1 MTSFELERRAG
12 GVAVLWFSAPEG
24 PNLLD
29 RNVLAG
35 LPELLGQ
42 LEEESPEGLVVASRN
57 PHGFMAGADV
67 RLFAEIGSR
76 EECLEL
82 IYRAQ
87 GLVERFAA
95 LPFPKV
101 AAIDGACAGGGLEL
115 ALACDYRLL
124 SSSGKTALSL
134 PEVQLGLIPGLGGT
148 QRLPRLV
155 GLRTGLELLL
165 TGRRV
170 RPPQALKMGL
180 ANALHHREGLVEAAV
195 LAVTRLGSGRDRQD
209 GRRRGPVDGLLDG
222 LLESPPGQRLLLRQA
237 GERLQREARNM
248 PAPSRILATVRKT
261 YGGPLQEGLEVEA
274 QAFAD
279 LLFTP
284 ASQSLRHLFFVRS
297 RRDTLPD
304 LGQALEVRR
313 IGVLGAGL
321 MGAGIA
327 QVSARPG
334 GYEVVLRDQNPELAA
349 RGKRE
354 IHRGLSRRLGKGLSE
369 FELAATLERVR
380 IAAGFEEF
388 RGVQLTIEA
397 VPENLELKREVLAAV
412 ESATAASHVFATNT
426 SSIPVAQV
434 AAAARRPER
443 VVGMHYFSP
452 VARMPLLEVIR
463 SPQTGEEALATAVAV
478 GKRQGKT
485 VIIVADSPGFYVNRI
500 LAPYLN
506 EAVLLLREGTA
517 VEAIDA
523 AMERLGFP
531 VGPFRLLDNVGL
543 DVTASATQVMQPL
556 FDDRGTGIDNWAQN
570 LVREGLLGRKAGKGF
585 YIYDSPPSDVA
596 ARLRGR
602 LLGRKQGR
610 SVNDAAVVLVRGTAG
625 GQGKQPANEEEI
637 QARLLHAMV
646 NEAHLCLAQGV
657 IASADDGDAGA
668 VFGVGFPPHLGGPFH
683 YTRQLGAQQL
693 RGRLEELRD
702 RYGERFTPAM

>member
-1 MTSFELERRAG
+1 
-12 GVAVLWFSAPEG
+12 
-24 PNLLD
+24 
-29 RNVLAG
+29 
-35 LPELLGQ
+35 
-42 LEEESPEGLVVASRN
+42 
-57 PHGFMAGADV
+57 
-67 RLFAEIGSR
+67 
-76 EECLEL
+76 
-82 IYRAQ
+82 
-87 GLVERFAA
+87 
-95 LPFPKV
+95 
-101 AAIDGACAGGGLEL
+101 
-115 ALACDYRLL
+115 
-124 SSSGKTALSL
+124 
-134 PEVQLGLIPGLGGT
+134 
-148 QRLPRLV
+148 
-155 GLRTGLELLL
+155 
-165 TGRRV
+165 
-170 RPPQALKMGL
+170 
-180 ANALHHREGLVEAAV
+180 
-195 LAVTRLGSGRDRQD
+195 
-209 GRRRGPVDGLLDG
+209 
-222 LLESPPGQRLLLRQA
+222 
-237 GERLQREARNM
+237 
-248 PAPSRILATVRKT
+248 
-261 YGGPLQEGLEVEA
+261 
-274 QAFAD
+274 
-279 LLFTP
+279 
-284 ASQSLRHLFFVRS
+284 
-297 RRDTLPD
+297 
-304 LGQALEVRR
+304 
-313 IGVLGAGL
+313 
-321 MGAGIA
+321 
-327 QVSARPG
+327 
-334 GYEVVLRDQNPELAA
+334 LRDQNPELAA

-354 IHRGLSRRLGKGLSE
+354 IHRGLSMRLGKGLSE

-380 IAAGFEEF
+380 IASGFEEF

-412 ESATAASHVFATNT
+412 ESATAATHVFATNT
-426 SSIPVAQV
+426 SSIPVAQI